1 MISNNQRGENT
12 DVLAEITLELGA
24 GLSGFL
30 RICLS
35 DRDLKGQN
43 TAYWI
48 TGPYGEFLNRCSA
61 IFFKLMV
68 IMFILM
74 WCSDVLVGLGQ
85 PLLIIFLQF

>member
-12 DVLAEITLELGA
+12 DILAEITLELGA

-43 TAYWI
+43 TADWI
-48 TGPYGEFLNRCSA
+48 TGPYGEFC
-61 IFFKLMV
+61 FF
-68 IMFILM
+68 FFNS
-74 WCSDVLVGLGQ
+74 W
-85 PLLIIFLQF
+85 